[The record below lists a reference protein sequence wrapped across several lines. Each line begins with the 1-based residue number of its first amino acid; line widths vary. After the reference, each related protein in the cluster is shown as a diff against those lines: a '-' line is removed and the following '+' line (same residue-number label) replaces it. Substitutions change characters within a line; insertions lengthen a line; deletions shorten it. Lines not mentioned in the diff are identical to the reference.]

1 MKRFAFLSMIVFFA
15 FIQFPTIANA
25 DEITI
30 LADEAT
36 VGNIYW
42 EIKDEDRV
50 TIPDGTPVDVVDS
63 EGNIIKSAVVEDGYI
78 FIKNVPFG
86 DYSVVIDKDES
97 KVIPVTL
104 NKESLDNQHIK
115 QIKILDDE
123 DEDKKE
129 EGDSVKTGD
138 SSKISSPLAW
148 LIASAIILILM
159 KSSYKKEV

>member
-1 MKRFAFLSMIVFFA
+1 MKRFAFLFMIVFFA
-15 FIQFPTIANA
+15 FIQFPIIANA

-42 EIKDEDRV
+42 EIKDEDRI
-50 TIPDGTPVDVVDS
+50 TIPDGTTVDVVDS
-63 EGNIIKSAVVEDGYI
+63 KGNIIKSTVVEDGYI

-97 KVIPVTL
+97 KIIPVTL

-115 QIKILDDE
+115 QIKILEDIDE
-123 DEDKKE
+123 A
-129 EGDSVKTGD
+129 EGDSVQTGD
-138 SSKISSPLAW
+138 SNKISSVLAW

>member
-1 MKRFAFLSMIVFFA
+1 MKRFAFLFMIVFFT
-15 FIQFPTIANA
+15 FIKFPIIANA

-42 EIKDEDRV
+42 EIKDENRI
-50 TIPDGTPVDVVDS
+50 TIPDGTTVDVVDS
-63 EGNIIKSAVVEDGYI
+63 KGNIIKSTVVEDGYI
-78 FIKNVPFG
+78 FIKNIPFG

-97 KVIPVTL
+97 KIIPVTL

-115 QIKILDDE
+115 QIKILEDIDE
-123 DEDKKE
+123 A
-129 EGDSVKTGD
+129 EGDSVQTGD
-138 SSKISSPLAW
+138 SNKISSVLAW

>member
-1 MKRFAFLSMIVFFA
+1 MKRFAFLFMIVFFA
-15 FIQFPTIANA
+15 FIKFPIIANA

-42 EIKDEDRV
+42 EIKDEDRI
-50 TIPDGTPVDVVDS
+50 TIPDGTTVDVVDS
-63 EGNIIKSAVVEDGYI
+63 KGNIIKSTVVEDGYI

-97 KVIPVTL
+97 KIIPVTL

-115 QIKILDDE
+115 QIKILEDIDE
-123 DEDKKE
+123 A
-129 EGDSVKTGD
+129 EGDSVQTGD
-138 SSKISSPLAW
+138 SNKISSVLAW